1 MTTTTD
7 IKIDKIRIDGN
18 TQPRTKIDTGVVS
31 DYAEAFELN
40 ESLPP
45 VDVFHDGKD
54 YWLADGF
61 HRYHGAAKAGRKT
74 IACKVH
80 KGTQRDAILFSVG
93 ANAVHGLRRTNED
106 KRAAVMTLLGDE
118 EWSQWSAR
126 EIARACAVSHV
137 LVGDVRDSLNVNSSI
152 EKTER
157 VKFTTKHGTEG
168 TRPAK
173 NNAKPKPAENKADN
187 PDSVIPASAPET
199 PAATETAP
207 TSDFP
212 AGFDPTTFD
221 PEMNPDLD
229 RKSVAKLPR
238 DQQVIEQPKMIEA
251 FCRSVRKF
259 VTDNMPSDPLLD
271 ETALNIADQ
280 QLTAYLSSL
289 RQRKAYGICPKCPE
303 KINPKCGFCKGCG
316 YVTKTTFESA
326 GGVK

>member
-1 MTTTTD
+1 METE

-18 TQPRTKIDTGVVS
+18 TQPRTRIDTTVVS
-31 DYAEAFELN
+31 EYAESFELN

-45 VDVFHDGKD
+45 VDVFHDGKE

-61 HRYHGAAKAGRKT
+61 HRYHGAAKADRRT
-74 IACKVH
+74 IACNVH

-106 KRAAVMTLLGDE
+106 KRAAVMTLLNDP

-126 EIARACAVSHV
+126 QIAQACAVGHQ
-137 LVGDVRDSLNVNSSI
+137 LVNDIRGGVSGISAT
-152 EKTER
+152 EKPPR
-157 VKFTTKHGTEG
+157 VKYTTKHGTES
-168 TRPAK
+168 TQTTAK
-173 NNAKPKPAENKADN
+173 KSTPKPPKA
-187 PDSVIPASAPET
+187 S
-199 PAATETAP
+199 PAATAEPEVVVEEPEAQFRP
-207 TSDFP
+207 
-212 AGFDPTTFD
+212 GFDPTTFD
-221 PEMNPDLD
+221 HEMNPDLD

-238 DQQVIEQPKMIEA
+238 DQQVNEQPKMIEA

-280 QLTAYLSSL
+280 LLTSYLSHL
-289 RQRKAYGICPKCPE
+289 RQRKAYGDCPKCPV
-303 KINPKCGFCKGCG
+303 KINPKCGFCKGHG

-326 GGVK
+326 GGVKP